1 MITQVEVTEME
12 ENKKMEIE
20 VMRKKIVDAT
30 NDASLII
37 MGLNKELCD
46 LEQSYNAS
54 QTESF
59 KWSKVLAV
67 SKECI
72 KDKESTTTQLLD
84 QIQQLYALFC
94 KRNGIPISFERH
106 QIEEQLDYIKD
117 EMKYLQDVI
126 KCAAEINENEDKSI
140 IAQNGSIKK

>member
-1 MITQVEVTEME
+1 MLT
-12 ENKKMEIE
+12 
-20 VMRKKIVDAT
+20 
-30 NDASLII
+30 
-37 MGLNKELCD
+37 
-46 LEQSYNAS
+46 
-54 QTESF
+54 
-59 KWSKVLAV
+59 V

-94 KRNGIPISFERH
+94 KRNGIPIAFGRQ

-126 KCAAEINENEDKSI
+126 ECAADINENEDKSI
-140 IAQNGSIKK
+140 IAQNGSNKK

>member
-1 MITQVEVTEME
+1 MAI
-12 ENKKMEIE
+12 
-20 VMRKKIVDAT
+20 
-30 NDASLII
+30 
-37 MGLNKELCD
+37 
-46 LEQSYNAS
+46 
-54 QTESF
+54 
-59 KWSKVLAV
+59 

-72 KDKESTTTQLLD
+72 KDKESVTTQLLD

-94 KRNGIPISFERH
+94 KRNGVPIAFARH

-126 KCAAEINENEDKSI
+126 HCAAEISGNEDKSI

>member
-1 MITQVEVTEME
+1 M
-12 ENKKMEIE
+12 
-20 VMRKKIVDAT
+20 
-30 NDASLII
+30 
-37 MGLNKELCD
+37 
-46 LEQSYNAS
+46 
-54 QTESF
+54 
-59 KWSKVLAV
+59 LAV

-94 KRNGIPISFERH
+94 KRNGTAITFERQ
-106 QIEEQLDYIKD
+106 QIEDQLDYIKD

-126 KCAAEINENEDKSI
+126 KCAAEINEIEDKSI